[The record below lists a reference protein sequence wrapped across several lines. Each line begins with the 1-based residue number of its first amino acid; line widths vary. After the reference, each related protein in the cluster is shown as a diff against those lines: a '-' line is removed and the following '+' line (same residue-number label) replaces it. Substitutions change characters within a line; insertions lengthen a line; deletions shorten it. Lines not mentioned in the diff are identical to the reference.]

1 MAPSSAVQLL
11 TVICLEVT
19 KEDKETFKINNDL
32 ESVLWFSEDVS
43 SVRGMK
49 AEIAEREKFST
60 VQI

>member
-1 MAPSSAVQLL
+1 MAASSAVLLL

-19 KEDKETFKINNDL
+19 KEDKETFKIKS

-49 AEIAEREKFST
+49 VEIAEREKFST